1 MRSTHEII
9 PKPIPLPNPE
19 PHPRSNRRSLRKLR
33 TAVVECRRQRLKRRR
48 RRSRVVELHR
58 SIHAVSRASGEPWHR
73 ANVAMLVADCASE
86 ALTTED
92 ELRRERSGVQCE
104 AQASLSAL

>member
-1 MRSTHEII
+1 M
-9 PKPIPLPNPE
+9 
-19 PHPRSNRRSLRKLR
+19 
-33 TAVVECRRQRLKRRR
+33 
-48 RRSRVVELHR
+48 VELHR

-73 ANVAMLVADCASE
+73 AKAAMLVADCASE

-104 AQASLSAL
+104 A